1 MSNKY
6 LMQRG
11 WMDSPVFAHEPFT
24 EREAFQWMI
33 ESAAWKDCRVRCGKY
48 ILNVQRGQFA
58 VSVRFI
64 AEKLGW
70 HRAKVERFLTKLKT
84 ETLIE
89 TDARQGLTVIT
100 ICNYGNLQ
108 SFYNGDFSQTE
119 TLTEEHP
126 RQYRDSTETNKNT
139 LNTILTPYNTIK
151 ETPLPPKGGN
161 VSVDDADPVIE
172 KPPKVKKPR
181 AMQMPKGWKPH
192 DAHRAKCASYGLDP
206 EDLAEKFENYH
217 GSKGNLFVDWDKAF
231 FTWIGKAKEFN
242 QNHRGSNN
250 ESYRKPNGKAPTID
264 GETGEIINDQ
274 PSGNSFGNNPKR
286 DQGMDKAQRIYAGAM
301 HLYESKIRQ

>member
-11 WMDSPVFAHEPFT
+11 WMDSPVFAQEPFT
-24 EREAFQWMI
+24 EREAYQWMI

-48 ILNVQRGQFA
+48 ILDVQRGQFA

-64 AEKLGW
+64 AERLGW

-89 TDARQGLTVIT
+89 TDARQGLTIIT
-100 ICNYGNLQ
+100 ICNYNDSQ
-108 SFYNGDFSQTE
+108 DFNVNQNSQTE
-119 TLTEEHP
+119 TLTEEAP

-139 LNTILTPYNTIK
+139 ILTPYNTKK
-151 ETPLPPKGGN
+151 EDPPIVPQGEKLLFP
-161 VSVDDADPVIE
+161 DPVIE
-172 KPPKVKKPR
+172 KPPKEKKPR
-181 AMQMPKGWKPH
+181 ATQMPQGWKPH
-192 DAHRAKCASYGLDP
+192 DAHRAKCAAAGLNP
-206 EDLAEKFENYH
+206 EDLAEKFENH
-217 GSKGNLFVDWDKAF
+217 HKAKGSLFFDWDRAF
-231 FTWIGKAKEFN
+231 FTWIGNAKEFN

-250 ESYRKPNGKAPTID
+250 ENHRKPNGKAPTID

-274 PSGNSFGNNPKR
+274 PAGNSFGHNPKR
-286 DQGMDKAQRIYAGAM
+286 DQGLDKAQRIYAGAM
-301 HLYESKIRQ
+301 QLYESQIRK